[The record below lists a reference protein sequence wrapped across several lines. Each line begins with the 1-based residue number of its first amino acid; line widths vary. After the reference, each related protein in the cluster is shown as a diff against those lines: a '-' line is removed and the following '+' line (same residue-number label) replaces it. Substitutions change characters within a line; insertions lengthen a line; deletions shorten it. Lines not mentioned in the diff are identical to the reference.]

1 SHGGAWSNQA
11 KAEEGRVKQQ
21 QTTTGSG
28 HEAGA
33 TDKGK
38 AAAQSNL
45 WPSISSYLPATLGEL
60 LPSAVNTY
68 IVLIHVYLACSTV
81 VLILWS
87 LGVSQSRIMHYLHQQ
102 LLAGRTTLLELK
114 KHALDSMA
122 HIISCLHQHLLAT
135 RTTFLKLMNDALDF
149 MATRGTSFR
158 QATRH
163 VFAAKP
169 GMGDSATE
177 NAEHLGL
184 ARQIDNLTAEMNS
197 KMNSMM
203 QLLQTVKREVE
214 AGRRVSQSEPNEEGT
229 CNNGLDGLQH
239 SSMEERQVQ
248 AEAWEEEGHPL
259 QGLSESGVRMLEE
272 MLEECRMQMRMI
284 RVLKARREMVDL
296 GELEEVEEEEAAAGE
311 ECEPWDEQ
319 ELETWIQFLERVL
332 RENRR
337 EHEEGSERMGSTGG
351 VVTGDDEAGMSA
363 GVVRLG
369 EEEDGDMMESRERR
383 ADTGGRSGDIK
394 SDVAGVGTEVERMK
408 GDVER
413 LKNAMARK
421 ARMEEGRERD
431 IGSLRREVEG
441 LKSCSGE
448 ASKCLDELRGEM
460 KAEMAVLVE
469 QSERRVFGKL
479 DEWRREME
487 EGRAEEVGRMRE
499 LKEEVDAGKAEV
511 VGRLSKINHRLDEG
525 RMEARARAASAA
537 SALQDRERVEG
548 LSVRLGSFQ
557 EVTTRVEGEIR
568 ALWECWAVREAL

>member
-1 SHGGAWSNQA
+1 
-11 KAEEGRVKQQ
+11 
-21 QTTTGSG
+21 
-28 HEAGA
+28 
-33 TDKGK
+33 
-38 AAAQSNL
+38 
-45 WPSISSYLPATLGEL
+45 
-60 LPSAVNTY
+60 
-68 IVLIHVYLACSTV
+68 
-81 VLILWS
+81 
-87 LGVSQSRIMHYLHQQ
+87 
-102 LLAGRTTLLELK
+102 
-114 KHALDSMA
+114 
-122 HIISCLHQHLLAT
+122 
-135 RTTFLKLMNDALDF
+135 
-149 MATRGTSFR
+149 
-158 QATRH
+158 
-163 VFAAKP
+163 
-169 GMGDSATE
+169 
-177 NAEHLGL
+177 
-184 ARQIDNLTAEMNS
+184 
-197 KMNSMM
+197 MNSMM

-214 AGRRVSQSEPNEEGT
+214 ASRRVSQREPNEEGT
-229 CNNGLDGLQH
+229 CNNGLGGLQH

-248 AEAWEEEGHPL
+248 AEAWEEEGHPP
-259 QGLSESGVRMLEE
+259 QGLSESGVSMLEE

-284 RVLKARREMVDL
+284 RVLKVRREMVDL

-332 RENRR
+332 RENRQ

-351 VVTGDDEAGMSA
+351 VGTGDDEAGMSA

-394 SDVAGVGTEVERMK
+394 ADVAGVGTEVERMNGDVERMK

-413 LKNAMARK
+413 LKNAMARR
-421 ARMEEGRERD
+421 ARMEEGRKRD

-479 DEWRREME
+479 DEWRCEME

-548 LSVRLGSFQ
+548 LSVWLGSFQ

-568 ALWECWAVREAL
+568 ALWEVSI